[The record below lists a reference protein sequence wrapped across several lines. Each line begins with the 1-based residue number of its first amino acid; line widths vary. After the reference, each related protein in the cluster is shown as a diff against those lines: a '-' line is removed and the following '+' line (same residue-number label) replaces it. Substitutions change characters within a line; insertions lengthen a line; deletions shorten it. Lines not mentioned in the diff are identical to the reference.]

1 MKAPWKAI
9 HSFFLPP
16 SLIKS
21 NLPKYTLSHYEE
33 KLQNSPE
40 NKTFPLLSILWKI
53 EEGMP
58 L

>member
-9 HSFFLPP
+9 HSFLPP

-53 EEGMP
+53 EEGVP